1 MSVSGSWIHYHT
13 LYSSSAVCH
22 PVFVAVCVFYIS
34 PLPPPSFLP
43 HLLLLCVCL
52 WLWQL
57 SSTPERDRL
66 IIDCL
71 FLPGL
76 STSSAPD
83 YCIQYGDLMVLL
95 LSVFFFC
102 VFFAFVP
109 MPFLFIAF
117 HRGLQCHSTL
127 LCLCSPE
134 SLHAGSLRPS
144 FPACLP
150 TWHPPS
156 STSLYNKSSLHYL
169 LSPLSAFG
177 SKNTI
182 STMTVF
188 TLFLLKKIN
197 K

>member
-1 MSVSGSWIHYHT
+1 MDTLPYSLFKQRGLSHGLCGGVCFLYFAFAPPSLFSLTCSFSVCVCGCGSWVAHLRGIA
-13 LYSSSAVCH
+13 SSLTACFYLVSP
-22 PVFVAVCVFYIS
+22 PVRPRTIASNTATWWC
-34 PLPPPSFLP
+34 
-43 HLLLLCVCL
+43 CCL
-52 WLWQL
+52 
-57 SSTPERDRL
+57 
-66 IIDCL
+66 
-71 FLPGL
+71 
-76 STSSAPD
+76 
-83 YCIQYGDLMVLL
+83 
-95 LSVFFFC
+95 VFFFFF

>member
-1 MSVSGSWIHYHT
+1 MSVSGSWIHCHT

-22 PVFVAVCVFYIS
+22 TVFVAVCVFYIS

-95 LSVFFFC
+95 LSGFFFLC
-102 VFFAFVP
+102 
-109 MPFLFIAF
+109 FLLLCPCHFS
-117 HRGLQCHSTL
+117 LLHSTEVSSAIP
-127 LCLCSPE
+127 LC
-134 SLHAGSLRPS
+134 
-144 FPACLP
+144 FACV
-150 TWHPPS
+150 
-156 STSLYNKSSLHYL
+156 L
-169 LSPLSAFG
+169 LSPSTLDLFDPPSLPAYLPG
-177 SKNTI
+177 IHLPAPVCTI
-182 STMTVF
+182 NLHF
-188 TLFLLKKIN
+188 TTSCLRRLHLGPKIQSQP
-197 K
+197 